1 MKRNVAREII
11 AGLKGVLFYRRSERK
26 DAVKIHKIDPDAII
40 LKYHYRIYKEGTG
53 YWAKCVELN
62 GALTQADSMDELMH
76 NMHEALNL
84 ILDEPIESGI
94 RFPMPDPTLKGKNI
108 VAIEVE
114 PEIAEKLIKYHLK

>member
-1 MKRNVAREII
+1 MKRNIAREVI
-11 AGLKGVLFYRRSERK
+11 AGLKEVLSYHKSEHK
-26 DAVKIHKIDPDAII
+26 EAVKIHKIDPDAII

-53 YWAKCVELN
+53 YWAKCIELD

-84 ILDEPIESGI
+84 ILDEPIESDI

-114 PEIAEKLIKYHLK
+114 PEITEKLIKHHLK